1 MNQLDLWHADIDS
14 EIIKDCK
21 FLAWR
26 GKKAFG
32 QSDFKILK
40 SGISWEQLSKSVRY
54 FACWDIVNIGR

>member
-40 SGISWEQLSKSVRY
+40 SGIS
-54 FACWDIVNIGR
+54 